1 MNVYKKRTRSDE
13 KLEPSQFRPGLIVWV
28 PGQKGRE
35 EHICI
40 GIGEHIPV
48 AEHRRRKAAQALA
61 AGKSGGKVRRK
72 RSSATRRRA
81 GRKGGK

>member
-48 AEHRRRKAAQALA
+48 AEHRRRKAAQAAYNA
-61 AGKSGGKVRRK
+61 ATCYPSW
-72 RSSATRRRA
+72 RRRRMDSRLLPSLA
-81 GRKGGK
+81 F